1 MIQNY
6 KIVTLCGSTRFK
18 DQFLETQKR
27 LTLEGCIVISVGL
40 FGHSGDEEVWK
51 PGTKEMLD
59 DMHLR
64 KIDLADEI
72 FVINVGGYIGES
84 TRREIAY
91 AEKTGKKVRYLEEDL
106 EVLGQEVEII
116 KELSDKPFTL
126 AAIMIKDWNQELT
139 PWSVPPVFGKIP
151 FGSGAEDT
159 LKFITSQLLP
169 IVQEGTAHVI
179 LGGYSLAGL
188 FALWASYQTDK
199 FEGIVAASPSVWFPK
214 WIEYAKDNK
223 PLSKSIYLSL
233 GDKEEKTKNP
243 VMAQVGN
250 AIRRQNELLKGQN
263 VNTILEWN
271 PGNHFIDSEKRT
283 AKGFAWVMNI

>member
-1 MIQNY
+1 MKGTIADVSGKEYRLYKAPDAEFLLIQP
-6 KIVTLCGSTRFK
+6 I
-18 DQFLETQKR
+18 
-27 LTLEGCIVISVGL
+27 
-40 FGHSGDEEVWK
+40 DE
-51 PGTKEMLD
+51 
-59 DMHLR
+59 H
-64 KIDLADEI
+64 
-72 FVINVGGYIGES
+72 
-84 TRREIAY
+84 
-91 AEKTGKKVRYLEEDL
+91 DL
-106 EVLGQEVEII
+106 EALDKEVEGI
-116 KELSDKPFTL
+116 KELCDKPFSL
-126 AAIMIKDWNQELT
+126 AAFMIKDWNKELT
-139 PWSVPPVFGKIP
+139 PWSAPPVFGKIP

-159 LKFITSQLLP
+159 LTFITSQLLP
-169 IVQEGTAHVI
+169 AVQEETAHLI

-223 PLSKSIYLSL
+223 PLAKSIYLSL

-283 AKGFAWVMNI
+283 AKGFAWVMNV